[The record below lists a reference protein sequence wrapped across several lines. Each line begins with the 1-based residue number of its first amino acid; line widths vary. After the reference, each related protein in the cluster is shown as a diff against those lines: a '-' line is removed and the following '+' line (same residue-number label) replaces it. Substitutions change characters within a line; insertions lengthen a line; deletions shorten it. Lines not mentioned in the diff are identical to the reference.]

1 MRALVLGA
9 SGQMGRAVAQ
19 ELAARGWQVTAAT
32 RGGRALPAGL
42 EGRVTAVAQSGSD
55 AALIAGLPP
64 FDAVFAPYPM
74 DGGDGAALAGQ
85 RGRFGRLCVVSTA
98 SLHCDAEGR
107 SLDTSATRGFPA
119 FDDPVTED
127 SPVLSPGSGYSAG
140 KAAMEA
146 AVAGPGV
153 TILRPCALWGIG
165 ARHPREWWFVK
176 RALDGRRKVPVK
188 AAGQSVFH
196 TTSAQALARMAVLA
210 FETGADG
217 AFLIA
222 DAKAPSVAQIAAVI
236 GQVTGHD
243 FALMPVADFPEDLAH
258 VGHSP
263 WSAPTPFR
271 VSTARA
277 QALGW
282 RPDTYDAA
290 TLRPYIDWLQA
301 RAATW
306 QQDFAA
312 FEGYPHDPFDYAA
325 EDRAL
330 ALLQAA
336 RQGPIPDPC

>member
-19 ELAARGWQVTAAT
+19 KLAAHGWQVTAAT
-32 RGGRALPAGL
+32 RGGRTLPEALAGW
-42 EGRVTAVAQSGSD
+42 VTAIAQAGSD
-55 AALIAGLPP
+55 AALIADLPP
-64 FDAVFAPYPM
+64 FDAVFAPYVM
-74 DGGDGAALAGQ
+74 NVADGAALIAQ

-98 SLHCDAEGR
+98 SVHCDAEGR
-107 SLDTSATRGFPA
+107 SLDSTATRGFPA
-119 FDDPVTED
+119 FDDPVTEE
-127 SPVLSPGSGYSAG
+127 SPVLPPGTGYSAG

-176 RALDGRRKVPVK
+176 RALDGRRAVPVK
-188 AAGQSVFH
+188 DAGRSVFH
-196 TTSAQALARMAVLA
+196 TTSAHALARMAVLA
-210 FETGADG
+210 FEAGADG
-217 AFLIA
+217 PFLIA
-222 DAKAPSVAQIAAVI
+222 DEKAPSVAQIAAVI
-236 GQVTGHD
+236 GQVMGHD
-243 FALMPVADFPEDLAH
+243 VALVPVADLSEDLAH

-263 WSAPTPFR
+263 WSAPAPFR

-277 QALGW
+277 QAMGW
-282 RPDTYDAA
+282 RPDAYHAA
-290 TLRPYIDWLQA
+290 ALRPYVDWLQA

-312 FEGYPHDPFDYAA
+312 FAGYPHDPFDYAA

-336 RQGPIPDPC
+336 PQGPIPDPC